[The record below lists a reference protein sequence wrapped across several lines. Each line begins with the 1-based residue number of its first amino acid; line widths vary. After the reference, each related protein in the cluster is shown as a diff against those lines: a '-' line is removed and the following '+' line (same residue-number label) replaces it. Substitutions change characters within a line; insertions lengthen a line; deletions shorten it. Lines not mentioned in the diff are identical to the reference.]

1 MNEKIQEQLN
11 YFNQELANLEQ
22 LLQEQLLEKE
32 ATKKLLEDLS
42 HLDNLKEN
50 QEIIVP
56 IAKGIFLRITVK
68 EFKSFVVNV
77 GNNVL
82 VDKNLD
88 EVKALLNE
96 NLKIIDDNIVLLKQQ
111 HQRIVDSIKKLYQ
124 Q

>member
-1 MNEKIQEQLN
+1 MNDKLQEQLN
-11 YFNQELANLEQ
+11 YLNQEINNIEQ

-32 ATKKLLEDLS
+32 ATKKLLEDLP
-42 HLDNLKEN
+42 LLNDLKEE

-56 IAKGIFLRITVK
+56 VAKGIFLRLTIK

-82 VDKNLD
+82 LDKNLE

-96 NLKIIDDNIVLLKQQ
+96 NLRIIEDNIALLKQQ
-111 HQRIVDSIKKLYQ
+111 HQKLVENIKKIYQ

>member
-1 MNEKIQEQLN
+1 MNDKLQEQLN
-11 YFNQELANLEQ
+11 YLNQEINNIEQ

-32 ATKKLLEDLS
+32 ATKKLLEDLP
-42 HLDNLKEN
+42 LLNDLKED

-56 IAKGIFLRITVK
+56 VAKGIFLRLTIK

-82 VDKNLD
+82 LDKNLE
-88 EVKALLNE
+88 EVKTLLNE
-96 NLKIIDDNIVLLKQQ
+96 NLRIIEDNIALLKQQ
-111 HQRIVDSIKKLYQ
+111 HQKLVENIKKIYQ